1 MKRRR
6 GGSLTTLAGQA
17 VYRAQRAPGPP
28 GFPSQR
34 MGPLDAGD
42 PLSHAEPREGETGG
56 RVANRVRVP
65 QKVRIGLGAA
75 VHPCSSAQ
83 AFWKWVEL
91 CETSDVDS
99 LWQTDRLVSP
109 DRYLEA
115 LSTMAA
121 LAGATERLRFGMNAV
136 VVTLRDPLLLAKQCA
151 TIDYL
156 SEGRLLPVFG
166 VGSDSAPEWQATGA
180 SPRRRGRRADE
191 AIEILTRLWSGEKVD
206 FEGEFYRYDGVS
218 IAPLPVQDPLPLWI
232 GGSSP
237 AAIRRTARFG
247 TGWLA
252 GIQTPAEVAP
262 VVAAIKQEAS
272 RCGRQ
277 IDDDHY
283 GASFPYRLDRPG
295 AEPPAGRLAGYAV
308 VGDAAA
314 VIQRIRAY
322 REAGVSKFVLIPLAK
337 GDDDLFD
344 QTQRLIDEVLPE
356 FHSGHAGVS

>member
-1 MKRRR
+1 MESR
-6 GGSLTTLAGQA
+6 LQ
-17 VYRAQRAPGPP
+17 
-28 GFPSQR
+28 
-34 MGPLDAGD
+34 
-42 PLSHAEPREGETGG
+42 
-56 RVANRVRVP
+56 VP
-65 QKVRIGLGAA
+65 QKVRVGLGAA
-75 VHPCSSAQ
+75 VHPCSSAR
-83 AFWKWVEL
+83 AFWRWVEL

-109 DRYLEA
+109 ERYLES

-166 VGSDSAPEWQATGA
+166 VGSENAPEWQATRA

-191 AIEILTRLWSGEKVD
+191 AIELLTRLWSGEKVD
-206 FEGEFYRYDGVS
+206 FEGEFYRYQDVS

-237 AAIRRTARFG
+237 AAIRRTARLG

-252 GIQTPAEVAP
+252 GIQTPEEVAP
-262 VVAAIKQEAS
+262 VVEAIRQEAT
-272 RCGRQ
+272 RCGRE

-283 GASFPYRLDRPG
+283 GASFPFRFARPG
-295 AEPPAGRLAGYAV
+295 TETAPGRLAAYAAI
-308 VGDAAA
+308 GDAAA
-314 VIQRIRAY
+314 VLERIQAY
-322 REAGVSKFVLIPLAK
+322 REAGISKFVLIPLAK
-337 GDDDLFD
+337 GDDDLLQ

-356 FHSGHAGVS
+356 VHTV